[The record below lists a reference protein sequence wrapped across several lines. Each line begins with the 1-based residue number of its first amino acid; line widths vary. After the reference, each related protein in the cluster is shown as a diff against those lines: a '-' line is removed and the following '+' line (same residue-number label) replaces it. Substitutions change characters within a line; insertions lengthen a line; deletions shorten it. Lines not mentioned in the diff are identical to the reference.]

1 MQGSSPPTV
10 VGRIPIAMVNGMNTK
25 CTNTR
30 VGRLLAMYEFGALED
45 ARRSIFLNH
54 LVDCE
59 WCHNQVY
66 SMDPFTARFR
76 EQRTGAQRERASTR
90 PVAENKSTFR
100 SLHLWL
106 MQQAIPVAVVVAL
119 LVGAGALVVWRSV
132 PSRTGQVTN
141 ERLSRLEHIQIP
153 KAMYNPPERPAQMRE
168 PEKAFNSAMEA
179 YQHDDFETAIERLW
193 TVNELQPA
201 NAREVNFYLGVSLML
216 VGRNREA
223 IGPLNQVVESGN
235 GPRGEKSRYYLALA
249 YVKTGQI
256 KEAVSEADA
265 IIAKGGEYLVAA
277 KQLKEAISDLSQ

>member
-1 MQGSSPPTV
+1 
-10 VGRIPIAMVNGMNTK
+10 
-25 CTNTR
+25 
-30 VGRLLAMYEFGALED
+30 MYEFGALED

-54 LVDCE
+54 LVECE

-66 SMDPFTARFR
+66 SMDPFSARFR
-76 EQRTGAQRERASTR
+76 EQRTAAQRERAGTR
-90 PVAENKSTFR
+90 PAAENKSTSRF
-100 SLHLWL
+100 LGLWCI
-106 MQQAIPVAVVVAL
+106 QQAIPVVVFVVL
-119 LVGAGALVVWRSV
+119 LVGAGAWIVWRSM
-132 PSRTGQVTN
+132 PSRTRQVAN

-153 KAMYNPPERPAQMRE
+153 KALYSPPEKPVQMRE

-193 TVNELQPA
+193 TLNELQPA
-201 NAREVNFYLGVSLML
+201 NTREVNFYLGVSLML
-216 VGRNREA
+216 VGRNRDA
-223 IGPLNQVVESGN
+223 IGPLNQVIESGN
-235 GPRGEKSRYYLALA
+235 GRLGEKGRYYLALA